1 MYLYIKVL
9 ENFKSYAGIKTIGP
23 FHKCFSSVV
32 GPNGSGKSNVIDAM
46 LFVFGKKAKK
56 LRLNKV
62 SELIHSSDACLTNPP
77 QYTKVSVYLHEIID
91 TGDGDDD
98 YDVVPNTSVVVSRV
112 ARVDNTSQYQIDGRN
127 STFKQVADYL
137 GTRGIDLD
145 NNRFLIL
152 QGEVEMISMMPPKG
166 KTDGDEG
173 LLEYLEDII
182 GINKYVEAANIA
194 AAKVEQLGEVRQE
207 RLHRVRA
214 AEKEKDGLSSAKA
227 EAEAL
232 VSKDREIRRKKNVLY
247 QIYSMYARNEGDEA
261 GTERTELLTKLNED
275 HTKLV
280 EADNRVAEIENGMS
294 DQKKEYDDVY
304 AELTETKEAYASY
317 ERQDIQMRENM
328 KHEKTTIKKLEDKVA
343 GEMKKME
350 DAQLA
355 MVDAETSIPTL
366 EEQITECTERRAAE
380 DSKLEVILD
389 ETKSITETLRLELEA
404 KSHELA
410 PMQQERTVYQN
421 SLDTAQM
428 EVDLL
433 EDGVSRALEQL
444 TNAERELSELDGRQR
459 DTRTKLK
466 ECETELTVSKA
477 RVSKAEVELQDLGP
491 KETALAKK
499 SIDLVTQVE
508 IARSSMQQ
516 SATGLSRVASAIIK
530 ASKKGGDLANCG
542 VMGRLGDLATI
553 DEQYDVAV
561 STACGMLDHIV
572 VQTTAG
578 TQKCLEHLRAHN
590 LGRASFVPL
599 DKMKKGAFDRA
610 VETPE
615 GAPRLFDLIC
625 PGHAAI
631 APALYLAVGD
641 TLVAPDLETATRWAY
656 DFGKRWRVVTVDGK
670 LIETSGTMSGGGN
683 SVQKGKMKLSNDKT
697 KGVASTTNVG
707 GGDTSPEE
715 LKQLEEE
722 AKVAQDE
729 LKACRDRRRELIEE
743 IRTLN
748 KLIKTHSV
756 KLPKL
761 RMEIEGFD
769 TTREV
774 LTKQLPT
781 LREQSTL
788 SAIDEAKKSELLKK
802 VVKCKSEM
810 SACVAATSK
819 LEAEVAKL
827 QKNIVTA
834 GGARLT
840 NQQKACDKAKK
851 DLNDANKELA
861 AAKSTITNS
870 KKIIIKAEKAKE
882 MAETDLQRS
891 REALETIQAEHVG
904 LEGQAKEVME
914 AYEQVKKDEAEKRQA
929 LALVSKECEKLKQAQ
944 QKLKCAEV
952 ELHAKIE
959 TLDKQVKDCEKKVM
973 HWDREV
979 EQLCK
984 VEKQEEIDYDFSD
997 DEDEGEEE
1005 GDDTKKSGCK
1015 TKEAD
1020 AEEGDEDDDVMN
1032 DDGKVVDDKD
1042 SPNIDESKETKTKTS
1057 TNKSSLPKLA
1067 DSSLEQY
1074 SMESVKSDIA
1084 ILEKERDTLAKNA
1097 NMGAIAEYRKKE
1109 ADYLSRYVCEILYIV
1124 S

>member
-1 MYLYIKVL
+1 
-9 ENFKSYAGIKTIGP
+9 
-23 FHKCFSSVV
+23 
-32 GPNGSGKSNVIDAM
+32 VIDAM

-62 SELIHSSDACLTNPP
+62 SELIHSSDACLANPP

-91 TGDGDDD
+91 TGDGDDE

-166 KTDGDEG
+166 KNDGDEG

-182 GINKYVEAANIA
+182 GSNKYVEAANIA

-247 QIYSMYARNEGDEA
+247 QIYSMHTRNEGDEA

-275 HTKLV
+275 HAKLV

-294 DQKKEYDDVY
+294 GQKKEYDDVY

-355 MVDAETSIPTL
+355 MVDAETSIPKL
-366 EEQITECTERRAAE
+366 EEHIIACTERRAAE

-404 KSHELA
+404 KSHELS

-444 TNAERELSELDGRQR
+444 TNAERELSELDGKQR
-459 DTRTKLK
+459 DTRAKLK
-466 ECETELTVSKA
+466 ECETEMTDSKA
-477 RVSKAEVELQDLGP
+477 RVAKAEVELQDLGP
-491 KETALAKK
+491 KEAALAKK

-578 TQKCLEHLRAHN
+578 TQKCLEHLRKHN

-683 SVQKGKMKLSNDKT
+683 SVQKGKMKLSNDKM
-697 KGVASTTNVG
+697 KGAASTTIIG

-729 LKACRDRRRELIEE
+729 LRACRDRRRELTEE

-748 KLIKTHSV
+748 KLIKAHSV

-788 SAIDEAKKSELLKK
+788 STVDEAKKSELLKK
-802 VVKCKSEM
+802 VVNCKSEM
-810 SACVAATSK
+810 SACVDATSK

-834 GGARLT
+834 GGTRLT

-851 DLNDANKELA
+851 DFNDANKELA

-870 KKIIIKAEKAKE
+870 KKIIIKAEKAKK
-882 MAETDLQRS
+882 MAETELQQS
-891 REALETIQAEHVG
+891 REALETIHAEHVG

-997 DEDEGEEE
+997 DEEE
-1005 GDDTKKSGCK
+1005 GDDTKKSGK
-1015 TKEAD
+1015 AKEAD
-1020 AEEGDEDDDVMN
+1020 AEEEEEDDNDVMD
-1032 DDGKVVDDKD
+1032 DDGNVVDHKD
-1042 SPNIDESKETKTKTS
+1042 GPNIDKSKESKTKMS

-1109 ADYLSRYVCEILYIV
+1109 ADYLSR
-1124 S
+1124 